1 MVFKMAVEII
11 SVLWRLFNVI
21 FLTYL
26 CNSEMDGCI
35 GCQYKE
41 RQTGKKSKLWH
52 GCYVILIVGDMQ
64 NSFGRVHK
72 ELDRMSELA
81 LLWWRTGPDDLLRLF
96 PTYIVLWFYGTNIK
110 STFIFI

>member
-1 MVFKMAVEII
+1 MMFKIPIAYSRTEISEGIKCKKCKSSTMVFKMAAEII

-41 RQTGKKSKLWH
+41 RQTGKKSKL
-52 GCYVILIVGDMQ
+52 
-64 NSFGRVHK
+64 
-72 ELDRMSELA
+72 
-81 LLWWRTGPDDLLRLF
+81 
-96 PTYIVLWFYGTNIK
+96 
-110 STFIFI
+110 